1 MGGSEE
7 KVEVIECYHILF
19 CAFGVFGY
27 TMLSAHASILLLLY
41 YYYFFRYIPGKTHGG
56 PSDGQR
62 MVGDV
67 GNITADDSGTA
78 VVEVTD
84 AVVSLVG
91 PHSIIGRSL
100 VLFASEDDQ
109 GRGGQENSLTTGN
122 AGPRIAAGVV
132 GIVV

>member
-1 MGGSEE
+1 
-7 KVEVIECYHILF
+7 
-19 CAFGVFGY
+19 
-27 TMLSAHASILLLLY
+27 MLPHTFLCLRRVWVHHAICSRIHPSAALLLL
-41 YYYFFRYIPGKTHGG
+41 FRYIPGKTHGG